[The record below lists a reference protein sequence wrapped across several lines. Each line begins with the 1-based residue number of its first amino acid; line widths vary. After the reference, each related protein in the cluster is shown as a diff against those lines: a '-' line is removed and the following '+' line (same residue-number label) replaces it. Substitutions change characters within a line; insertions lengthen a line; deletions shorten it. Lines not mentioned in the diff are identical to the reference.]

1 MNSLKE
7 SEVPVL
13 ILSEAARIAGP
24 YYSPLRKWEG
34 DKALGLRLVFEG
46 WGDQDFLEEEAL
58 R

>member
-1 MNSLKE
+1 M
-7 SEVPVL
+7 PVL